1 VNGRPQTAAPSL
13 IRQLKAAYGA
23 KEALDRTDSVVSR
36 FLYRPL
42 SFYLS
47 VPFARFGWSPNQ
59 VTLFGF
65 ILALIGMIFLGS
77 GTRTGAVAG
86 SLLCFFQVLLD
97 YVDGNLARLQKK
109 GSHLGKFI
117 DGIVDTFIASVLP
130 IAVAVGVYTDY
141 VRRGEMAPAEAK
153 WILVI
158 GGITGVAIALQ
169 SLLVYRLR
177 AARFEA
183 SSGTAQPT
191 SDRGA
196 PVSSRTRSILGSID
210 HALRT
215 EAFFMLLGL
224 VLFALADALLAYL
237 IIRCVARVSAL
248 AVETARTLVI
258 ARRDLGAARAY

>member
-1 VNGRPQTAAPSL
+1 VTGRPQTAAPSL
-13 IRQLKAAYGA
+13 VRQLKAAYGA

-47 VPFARFGWSPNQ
+47 VPFAALHWSPNQ

-65 ILALIGMIFLGS
+65 ILAAIGMVLLGT
-77 GTRTGAVAG
+77 GTRVGAITG
-86 SLLCFFQVLLD
+86 SLLCFLQVLLD

-117 DGIVDTFIASVLP
+117 DGIVDTFIATLTP
-130 IAVAVGVYTDY
+130 IAVAFGVYTDY
-141 VRRGEMAPAEAK
+141 VRRGAMSASDAK
-153 WILVI
+153 WILVL
-158 GGITGVAIALQ
+158 GAITGVAIALQ
-169 SLLVYRLR
+169 SLLTYRLR

-183 SSGTAQPT
+183 SA
-191 SDRGA
+191 GA
-196 PVSSRTRSILGSID
+196 PLKSGDKGAPASSRLRSVLGSID

-215 EAFFMLLGL
+215 EQFFMLLGL

-237 IIRCVARVSAL
+237 LIRCVARVAAL
-248 AVETARTLVI
+248 TVEAARTAVI
-258 ARRDLGAARAY
+258 ARRDLGVSRAY